1 MLISSRVPSRVPG
14 RTYLRIA
21 RPVAIAAF
29 SLGAA
34 LCGAFAHASQEA
46 VDEVSRLLEQ
56 GKAPQAAKQAEAYL
70 KQNPADVQ
78 MRFLQGVIAAE
89 QRQNAQAIK
98 IFTALTRDYPSLP
111 EPYNNLAVLYA
122 AEGQE
127 RKASEVLE
135 QAIRTNPSYATAHEN
150 LGDLY
155 ARMASDAYAKALQLD
170 GSRQAIQPK
179 LALITQIFPKQG
191 GAQVLSLIHI

>member
-98 IFTALTRDYPSLP
+98 IFTALTRDSVSYTHLTLP
-111 EPYNNLAVLYA
+111 TKRIV
-122 AEGQE
+122 
-127 RKASEVLE
+127 
-135 QAIRTNPSYATAHEN
+135 
-150 LGDLY
+150 
-155 ARMASDAYAKALQLD
+155 
-170 GSRQAIQPK
+170 
-179 LALITQIFPKQG
+179 
-191 GAQVLSLIHI
+191 

>member
-111 EPYNNLAVLYA
+111 EPYNNLAVIYA
-122 AEGQE
+122 GQNQLD
-127 RKASEVLE
+127 KARSALE
-135 QAIRTNPSYATAHEN
+135 SAVRNNPNYGVAYEN
-150 LGDLY
+150 LGDIH
-155 ARMASDAYAKALQLD
+155 ARLAYEAYGKAQGLD
-170 GSRQAIQPK
+170 GRAASVRPK
-179 LALITQIFPKQG
+179 LKLLRELLAPVTGTK
-191 GAQVLSLIHI
+191 

>member
-1 MLISSRVPSRVPG
+1 MIR
-14 RTYLRIA
+14 
-21 RPVAIAAF
+21 RPPRSTLF
-29 SLGAA
+29 PYTTLFRS
-34 LCGAFAHASQEA
+34 HASQEA

-111 EPYNNLAVLYA
+111 EPYNNL
-122 AEGQE
+122 EIG
-127 RKASEVLE
+127 R
-135 QAIRTNPSYATAHEN
+135 AH
-150 LGDLY
+150 
-155 ARMASDAYAKALQLD
+155 
-170 GSRQAIQPK
+170 
-179 LALITQIFPKQG
+179 
-191 GAQVLSLIHI
+191 V